1 MNDFNTEDYRN
12 FLRGKLGSKN
22 LPIQKK
28 VDFVDTST
36 SSVGVAKEASP
47 ASVAPVVP
55 AATEP
60 QAVDG
65 QEVGDDGA
73 SDEQLAPA
81 MALVDTLLQSIDE
94 QTHSANDK
102 VVGVMWRSLYT
113 QLWKGRAKIAKK
125 MLDDAK

>member
-1 MNDFNTEDYRN
+1 
-12 FLRGKLGSKN
+12 L
-22 LPIQKK
+22 QKK

-36 SSVGVAKEASP
+36 SAVAKEAAPVAP
-47 ASVAPVVP
+47 APVTPVVP
-55 AATEP
+55 SQGIP
-60 QAVDG
+60 QSALASG
-65 QEVGDDGA
+65 EEGADDGA

-125 MLDDAK
+125 MIDDAK

>member
-1 MNDFNTEDYRN
+1 
-12 FLRGKLGSKN
+12 
-22 LPIQKK
+22 
-28 VDFVDTST
+28 V
-36 SSVGVAKEASP
+36 
-47 ASVAPVVP
+47 VAPS
-55 AATEP
+55 EP

-102 VVGVMWRSLYT
+102 IVGVMWRSLYT

-125 MLDDAK
+125 MIDDAK